1 MNHIYPENLR
11 AQAQLWL
18 WTLRDIV
25 IIGVGLIIAVL
36 ILTRFRFPLPLVM
49 ICAYSFLAIQLD
61 DVSIKLYILWA
72 WRYFISKQQ
81 YFEWGCECEFISQKE

>member
-1 MNHIYPENLR
+1 MTYIYPENLR

-25 IIGVGLIIAVL
+25 IIGIGLIVGVL
-36 ILTRFRFPLPLVM
+36 IFTQLRFPLPLVVA
-49 ICAYSFLAIQLD
+49 CTYSFLSIQLD

-81 YFEWGCECEFISQKE
+81 YYEWGIECETVS